1 MQLGL
6 NLGVQ
11 FFFQSLVEVLEEVQP
26 SADNKTSCGAFGVLW
41 ATIPYVSQQKKKTI
55 GHQLAC
61 EKKVSKLWR
70 STTYSIPFTYD
81 LALYAPSSK
90 KTM

>member
-41 ATIPYVSQQKKKTI
+41 ATIPDVSQQKKQLDINWPARKRFPNCGDQLHTAFPSHTI
-55 GHQLAC
+55 
-61 EKKVSKLWR
+61 
-70 STTYSIPFTYD
+70 
-81 LALYAPSSK
+81 
-90 KTM
+90 